1 MIYELR
7 TYTIKAGMHPAVVK
21 NSDEVGRP
29 IRGDDYGKLEG
40 YWATEIGQLSQVVHL
55 WSYESYDERQR
66 LRKAL
71 AENKAWTG
79 EYLPL
84 IRPNLIRQEIK
95 LMEAFLPLK
104 APPGEGNVYE
114 LRCYRTLPGRVR
126 EWAGLFSGVMPARE
140 KYSPNVGAWIV
151 DAGQPNQA
159 CHLWAYRDLNHRA
172 AVRAES
178 GTDPDWQGFLKASV
192 PLLDEMHSTIM
203 LPAAHSP
210 LQ

>member
-7 TYTIKAGMHPAVVK
+7 IYTVKAGTHPTVAK
-21 NSDEVGRP
+21 KSGEVARE

-40 YWATEIGQLSQVVHL
+40 YWMTEIGQLSQVVHI
-55 WSYESYDERQR
+55 WSYDSYDERQR

-71 AENKAWTG
+71 SANKAWT
-79 EYLPL
+79 ENYLPL
-84 IRPNLIRQEIK
+84 IRPSLIRQEVT

-104 APPGEGNVYE
+104 PPSDEGNVYE
-114 LRCYRTLPGRVR
+114 LRRYRTLPGRVR
-126 EWAGLFSGVMPARE
+126 EWAGLFAAVMPARE
-140 KYSPNVGAWIV
+140 KYSQNVCGWVV

-172 AVRAES
+172 AVRAEA
-178 GTDPDWQGFLKASV
+178 GGDPDWQAFLKASV

-210 LQ
+210 MK